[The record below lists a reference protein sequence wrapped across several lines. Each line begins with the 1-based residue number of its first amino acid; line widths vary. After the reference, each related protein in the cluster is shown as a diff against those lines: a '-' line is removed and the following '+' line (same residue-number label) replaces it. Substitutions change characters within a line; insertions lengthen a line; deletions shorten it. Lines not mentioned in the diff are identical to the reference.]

1 MIKLISKIKN
11 QVNFA
16 LKHFRSIQ
24 RKTNRQLLTKLFK
37 KYNNK
42 ILRENRITQ
51 ITIIKI
57 LFAQFFESY
66 TVKIWRRKC
75 TKHLFTME
83 WAIRIDQSFWNFGNQ
98 LPKVNHSNDNKL
110 SATFETENQ
119 RKQQKQKRKWKNWRK
134 RGGKKSIY
142 LFIMCVKCNSK
153 YLSNSSGMR
162 VNRLVLFISIFS
174 NNFS

>member
-110 SATFETENQ
+110 VQ
-119 RKQQKQKRKWKNWRK
+119 HLKQKTSANNKNRKENGKTDVK
-134 RGGKKSIY
+134 EGKKIY
-142 LFIMCVKCNSK
+142 LFIYYVCKM
-153 YLSNSSGMR
+153 
-162 VNRLVLFISIFS
+162 
-174 NNFS
+174 

>member
-110 SATFETENQ
+110 VQ
-119 RKQQKQKRKWKNWRK
+119 HLKQKTSANNKNRIENGK
-134 RGGKKSIY
+134 TDVKEGKKIY
-142 LFIMCVKCNSK
+142 LFIYYVCKM
-153 YLSNSSGMR
+153 
-162 VNRLVLFISIFS
+162 
-174 NNFS
+174 